1 MTGLEKNIALVCN
14 PTIENDK
21 ALKAADAVVRILKE
35 KDIKFSIFTQ
45 YWPTS
50 WEGFTGA
57 WIFGGDGT
65 LNIFINQNPEI
76 KIPLSIFRCG
86 SGNDFHWMLY
96 GEDTLEQQLEK
107 ILQGKT
113 KAVDA
118 GVCNGQ
124 LFLNGVGIGF
134 DGAIVKDLLGKKK
147 LAGKAS
153 YMLSILKNL
162 VAFREKKFN
171 FEVNGL
177 SIEKECFVIS
187 VANGQRY
194 GGGFLVAPKASLYD
208 SLLDLNIVGRVA
220 PLKRMRLLPLLE
232 KGLHVGESFVQYEQT
247 ASVVITTPVEAPAHL
262 DGEFVSATRFEIA
275 CLPQRFL
282 FSV

>member
-1 MTGLEKNIALVCN
+1 MTGSEKNIALVCN

-21 ALKAADAVVRILKE
+21 ALKAADAVVRILKG

-45 YWPTS
+45 YWPAS
-50 WEGFTGA
+50 WEGFTDA

-65 LNIFINQNPEI
+65 LNIFINQNPNI

-96 GEDTLEQQLEK
+96 GEDTLEQQVEK
-107 ILQGKT
+107 ILLGKT
-113 KAVDA
+113 RAVDA

-162 VAFREKKFN
+162 VAFREKKFQ
-171 FEVNGL
+171 FEANGL

-232 KGLHVGESFVQYEQT
+232 KGLHVDEPFVQYEQS
-247 ASVVITTPVEAPAHL
+247 AFVVITTPAEAPAHL

-275 CLPQRFL
+275 CLPQKFL

>member
-21 ALKAADAVVRILKE
+21 ALKAADAVVRMLKE

-96 GEDTLEQQLEK
+96 GDDTLEQQVER
-107 ILQGKT
+107 ILLGKT
-113 KAVDA
+113 KSVDA

-275 CLPQRFL
+275 CLPQKFL

>member
-21 ALKAADAVVRILKE
+21 ALKAADAVVRILKG
-35 KDIKFSIFTQ
+35 KDIKFSVFTQ
-45 YWPTS
+45 YWPTN
-50 WEGFTGA
+50 WEGFTDA

-65 LNIFINQNPEI
+65 LNIFINQNPDI
-76 KIPLSIFRCG
+76 KIPLSIFRGG

-96 GEDTLEQQLEK
+96 GEDTLEQQTER
-107 ILQGKT
+107 ILMGKT
-113 KAVDA
+113 KPVDA

-162 VAFREKKFN
+162 VAFREKKFL
-171 FEVNGL
+171 FEVNGR
-177 SIEKECFVIS
+177 SIEKECFIIS

-232 KGLHVGESFVQYEQT
+232 KGHHIDEPFVDYLQS
-247 ASVVITTPVEAPAHL
+247 ASVVITTPTEAPAHL
-262 DGEFVSATRFEIA
+262 DGEFVSTTRFEIA
-275 CLPQRFL
+275 CLPQKFL

>member
-21 ALKAADAVVRILKE
+21 ALKTADAVVRVLKA

-50 WEGFTGA
+50 WEGFTDA

-65 LNIFINQNPEI
+65 LNIFINQNPGI
-76 KIPLSIFRCG
+76 KIPLSIFRGG

-96 GEDTLEQQLEK
+96 GDDTLEQQTEK
-107 ILQGKT
+107 ILMGRT

-162 VAFREKKFN
+162 VSFREKKFN
-171 FEVNGL
+171 LEVNGL
-177 SIEKECFVIS
+177 SIERECFIIS

-208 SLLDLNIVGRVA
+208 SLLDLNIVGRVP

-232 KGLHVGESFVQYEQT
+232 KGQHLNESIVQYEQS

-262 DGEFVSATRFEIA
+262 DGEFLSATRFEIA
-275 CLPQRFL
+275 CLPQKFL
-282 FSV
+282 FAV